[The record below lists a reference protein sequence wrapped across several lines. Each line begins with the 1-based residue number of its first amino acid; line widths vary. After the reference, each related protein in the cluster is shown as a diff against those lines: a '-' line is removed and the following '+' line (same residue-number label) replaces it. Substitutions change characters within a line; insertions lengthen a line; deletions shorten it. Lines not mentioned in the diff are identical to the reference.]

1 VLTVQGVSYL
11 FLLLLTG
18 YQGVD
23 HGDKGDFAKE
33 CGAKMFFDVTQ
44 YASNEDLV
52 KAIKEATP
60 DGLGAA
66 AAIVCTASNEA
77 YATALQVLRF
87 AGTLVCV
94 GVPEGKQVPIATADP
109 TSLISKEI
117 RIVGSL
123 VGNRQDAIDTLSLA
137 AKEVVKTRFR
147 VEPMSNLQQVFDQ
160 MDNMELKGRVVLDL
174 TS

>member
-1 VLTVQGVSYL
+1 MT
-11 FLLLLTG
+11 
-18 YQGVD
+18 
-23 HGDKGDFAKE
+23 K
-33 CGAKMFFDVTQ
+33 

-52 KAIKEATP
+52 KAIKESTP

-66 AAIVCTASNEA
+66 AVIVCTASNEA
-77 YATALQVLRF
+77 YAAALKVLRF

-109 TSLISKEI
+109 ASLISKEI

-123 VGNRQDAIDTLSLA
+123 VGNRQDAIETLSLA
-137 AKEVVKTRFR
+137 AKEVVKTQFR
-147 VEPMSNLQQVFDQ
+147 VEPMSNLRQVFEQ